1 MRKSVAVEVEKE
13 PCIACHRLTKKRFV
27 VLEKGI
33 DVYVYTSGNSKM
45 TRSEPLPAPYCT
57 RQCAI
62 AWGTTSLGKPI
73 LKEVS

>member
-1 MRKSVAVEVEKE
+1 MRKAVKVQVDKV
-13 PCIACHRLTKKRFV
+13 PCIACHRLTNKRFI

-33 DVYVYTSGNSKM
+33 DVYVYRTGNDTM

-57 RQCAI
+57 RKCAI
-62 AWGTTSLGKPI
+62 SWGTTSLGKPI